1 MKVKKNEKGL
11 TLIEV
16 LASIVILSIILLTL
30 MRFFPQMGL
39 MNTQNQ
45 GKTQAINM
53 ARQVLVE
60 WENTSSTA
68 MSLFFTSPSTS
79 PIPQYQLQDSNGDY
93 FIFKKASTIG
103 NFTIYIKIKKS
114 SDFDLYHT
122 PVYNTNLIIVQVFNQ
137 KNTLVTET
145 YGYLVS

>member
-114 SDFDLYHT
+114 SDFDPSHV

>member
-79 PIPQYQLQDSNGDY
+79 PFPQYQLQDSNGDY

>member
-103 NFTIYIKIKKS
+103 NFTIFIKIKKS

-122 PVYNTNLIIVQVFNQ
+122 PIYNTNLIIVQVFNQ

>member
-103 NFTIYIKIKKS
+103 NFTIFIKIKKS